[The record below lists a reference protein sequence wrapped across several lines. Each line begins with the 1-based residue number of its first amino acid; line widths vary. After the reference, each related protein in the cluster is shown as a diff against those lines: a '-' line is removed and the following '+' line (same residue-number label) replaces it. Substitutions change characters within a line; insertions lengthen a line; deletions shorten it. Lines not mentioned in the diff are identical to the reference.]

1 MPIFSVGSTSDLLG
15 QNGGR
20 RNGYSDE
27 SAQAEWF
34 LYEFLI
40 KHLRLTEP
48 DARQTIVSVIDAGED
63 LVELA
68 LGIENYDEIVI
79 DRIRRHQPFGDFI
92 ESLDRGRGDKKS
104 FSADP
109 ADAEWLIYEFLIRNF
124 KLTERQTRQVM
135 VSLINDGEDV
145 IAFAQRKNIFH
156 SY

>member
-68 LGIENYDEIVI
+68 LGI
-79 DRIRRHQPFGDFI
+79 I
-92 ESLDRGRGDKKS
+92 EVEATKKV
-104 FSADP
+104 FP
-109 ADAEWLIYEFLIRNF
+109 LIPRMLN
-124 KLTERQTRQVM
+124 
-135 VSLINDGEDV
+135 G
-145 IAFAQRKNIFH
+145 
-156 SY
+156 